1 MEIVEINT
9 LDKNLLTQFEEVYTD
24 AFPANERQP
33 LRVILDRINHKK
45 ETLLA
50 AFIDVELVAF
60 ALLFELQ
67 NTEYYLLDYL
77 AIKKDHRSKGLG
89 GEMLKKVLEFS
100 FAKNK
105 SILLEVDHPNN
116 SENELQNTNR
126 IKFYQKYGAKIID
139 NLIYELPDLEKKNNP
154 TFQFLMIIQK
164 DRTIDKIS
172 GKEIKVILEQL
183 YYQLY
188 EGIFDEDK
196 LKKMKTCLHEINPLF
211 TI

>member
-1 MEIVEINT
+1 MEIVEINK
-9 LDKNLLTQFEEVYTD
+9 LDKNLLTQFEEVYND

-50 AFIDVELVAF
+50 AFINVELVAF

-67 NTEYYLLDYL
+67 YTEYYLLDYL
-77 AIKKDHRSKGLG
+77 AIKKDHRRKGLG
-89 GEMLKKVLEFS
+89 GEMLNKVKDFSFEKNRKVLM
-100 FAKNK
+100 
-105 SILLEVDHPNN
+105 EVDHPGNLGK
-116 SENELQNTNR
+116 ENQNLNR
-126 IKFYQKYGAKIID
+126 IRFYQKYGAKIID

-196 LKKMKTCLHEINPLF
+196 LKKMKTGLHEINPLF